1 MTDALTNL
9 PEASYDGLIFPVE
22 RADWTGGNDLVEH
35 VAYRR
40 PGADIEPTGRKAY
53 RGSLTI
59 PLINT
64 PALVARYG
72 ELFPGLRFDLLTR
85 FADRPIATLVH
96 PTLGQITA
104 AIGEVS
110 EVAEATD
117 RSGVRLTVQWI
128 EHDASV
134 ALLVGEDDTAL
145 PTNASQNVERL
156 AGDADKANAATAGYQ
171 ATKATVASQVAFL
184 DAAPRSFTQVNDAL
198 RQMFAPIN
206 ANLALPSLAPASAHA
221 ARGAVLALQ
230 AGVFRLRAQIIPSPA
245 QQRTYTTP
253 APMALWEVSR
263 AVYGRA
269 DLGALV
275 ASANVISN
283 PLVIPAGRTLTIL
296 PAPPT

>member
-1 MTDALTNL
+1 MTDALSLL
-9 PEASYDGLIFPVE
+9 PEASFDGLVFPVE
-22 RADWTGGNDLVEH
+22 RAETQGGNDLVEH

-72 ELFPGLRFDLLTR
+72 ELFPGLRYDLLTR

-96 PTLGQITA
+96 PTMGQLQA

-110 EVAEATD
+110 ETAAPDD
-117 RSGVRLTVQWI
+117 RSGVRLTVNWI

-134 ALLVGEDDTAL
+134 ALLIGSDDSAL

-156 AGDADKANAATAGYQ
+156 ADDADKANAKTLGYA
-171 ATKATVASQVAFL
+171 ATKATIAQQVAFL
-184 DAAPRSFTQVNDAL
+184 DAAPRGFTQVGDAL
-198 RQMFAPIN
+198 RQMLAPIT
-206 ANLALPSLAPASAHA
+206 ANLALPALTLASAHA
-221 ARGAVLALQ
+221 ARGTLLALQ
-230 AGVFRLRAQIIPSPA
+230 AGVFALRAQLIPSPA
-245 QQRTYTTP
+245 QQRQYTTP
-253 APMALWEVSR
+253 ASMALWEVSL

-269 DLGALV
+269 DLGTLI
-275 ASANVISN
+275 ASANVIPN

-296 PAPPT
+296 PGPPT